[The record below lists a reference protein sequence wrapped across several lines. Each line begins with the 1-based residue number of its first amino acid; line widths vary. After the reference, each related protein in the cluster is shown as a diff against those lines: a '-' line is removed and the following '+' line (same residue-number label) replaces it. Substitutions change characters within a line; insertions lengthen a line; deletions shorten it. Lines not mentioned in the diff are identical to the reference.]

1 MQPKLPF
8 YAQGLR
14 FSCARCSECCRI
26 EPGFVFLRKNDT
38 EILGS
43 ALNLRYTEL
52 VKRYCRWVP
61 DADGGERLSLR
72 EKANYDCVFWSQG
85 CAVYEAR
92 PLQCR
97 AYPFWESMLASRKVW
112 EALSCPG
119 MGKGNLHPRE
129 EIDSLLN
136 QQRAEPIIERRR

>member
-1 MQPKLPF
+1 MRPKMPF

-38 EILGS
+38 EMLVS
-43 ALNLRYTEL
+43 ALKMRYTEL

-61 DADGGERLSLR
+61 NAGGGEQLSLK
-72 EKANYDCVFWSQG
+72 EKANYDCVFWANG

-97 AYPFWESMLASRKVW
+97 AYPFWKSMLVSRDAW
-112 EALSCPG
+112 EAMSCPG
-119 MGKGNLHPRE
+119 MGKGSLHSME
-129 EIDSLLN
+129 EIEVLLN
-136 QQRAEPIIERRR
+136 QQRAEPIIERPR